1 MPTDTEFADREEGSI
16 KMISLEK
23 GFGFIRRPG
32 KTDLFFHITECGDG
46 DEDYKSV
53 FESLERGVQVSF
65 GTGDGNK
72 GLEARNVICLS

>member
-1 MPTDTEFADREEGSI
+1 MENSTDNREEGVI

-23 GFGFIRRPG
+23 GFGFIRRDAQ
-32 KTDLFFHITECGDG
+32 TDLFFHITECGDG

-53 FESLERGVQVSF
+53 FESLERGTKVTF

-72 GLEARNVICLS
+72 GLEARNVILCQN